1 MNSSKNEDPSNHT
14 RQELSTAAAQSR
26 AAGVAD
32 LAAADPRE
40 YVEPGENHRPMTLLY
55 VLFLCAFFAWA
66 GFYTQRY
73 SGGYKGLV
81 YDENDSGMPAR
92 SNIVAV
98 VDPYV
103 LGQRV
108 FANTCSKCHQ
118 LDGQGLPGQY
128 PPLVGSEWA
137 LASGPAR
144 MIRIVL
150 DGVQGPITVKGMAFN
165 NNMAS
170 HRDALNDQQLAAVIT
185 YVRTQKDW
193 AHDALPVTPEE
204 VAAIRKKTKD
214 RPALGAWTVPELL
227 AIPENEPPQ

>member
-1 MNSSKNEDPSNHT
+1 MNSSSN
-14 RQELSTAAAQSR
+14 AAQPGGTGGEQHPTPAPPQ

-40 YVEPGENHRPMTLLY
+40 HVEPGESHRPMTLLY

-73 SGGYKGLV
+73 SGGYQALV
-81 YDENDSGMPAR
+81 YDENASGMPAR
-92 SNIVAV
+92 SNVVAV

-108 FANTCSKCHQ
+108 FGNTCSKCHQ

-128 PPLVGSEWA
+128 PPLVGSEWV

-150 DGVQGPITVKGMAFN
+150 DGAQGPITVKGVAFN
-165 NNMAS
+165 NNMAA
-170 HRDALNDQQLAAVIT
+170 HRDALNDQQIAAVIT
-185 YVRTQKDW
+185 YVRTQRDW
-193 AHDALPVTPEE
+193 GHSAAPVTSEE
-204 VAAIRKKTKD
+204 VAAVRKKTKD

-227 AIPENEPPQ
+227 ALPENEPPP